1 MSRKPD
7 ILKAAAELFA
17 AKGYH
22 ATSTHEI
29 ADRAELS
36 EGIIFYYFK
45 TKEHIMM
52 GILEDIFEAYLIGTY
67 EVMENVANG
76 WEAIKAFIKIHF
88 ELREER
94 STEILCLVRDFPAG
108 LTDLSSPH
116 REGIRRYHHRLNSL
130 VKGAL
135 ERGGKDGS
143 LRPCPVEETAFL
155 LIGLL
160 TSIPR
165 YDLLNLTPEADLLAE
180 TLDFVH
186 RALAPTP

>member
-29 ADRAELS
+29 AERAELS

-67 EVMENVANG
+67 EAMENVANG
-76 WEAIKAFIKIHF
+76 WEAIKAFIEIHF
-88 ELREER
+88 ELRGER
-94 STEILCLVRDFPAG
+94 STEILCLVRDFPSGSHPTSAHPTG
-108 LTDLSSPH
+108 RASGATITD
-116 REGIRRYHHRLNSL
+116 
-130 VKGAL
+130 
-135 ERGGKDGS
+135 
-143 LRPCPVEETAFL
+143 
-155 LIGLL
+155 
-160 TSIPR
+160 
-165 YDLLNLTPEADLLAE
+165 
-180 TLDFVH
+180 
-186 RALAPTP
+186 